1 MTKHIQLLHTTLS
14 SSEADQ
20 WLRSKD
26 DGAVVLFVGNI
37 RGHNRGSEVVQI
49 DFEAYDEMALK
60 ELHKIAD
67 MLIQEFSLSRVW
79 IEHRLGSVLPS
90 ETAIIAGVSA
100 AHREKA
106 FQALEQL
113 MHRLKQTVPIWK
125 KEIYTDGHH
134 WVNSTP

>member
-1 MTKHIQLLHTTLS
+1 MNKHIQLLHTTLS
-14 SSEADQ
+14 SSNADQ

-26 DGAVVLFVGNI
+26 DGAVVLFIGNI
-37 RGHNRGSEVVQI
+37 RGRNREKDVVQI

-67 MLIQEFSLSRVW
+67 DLIQEFSLSRVW
-79 IEHRLGSVLPS
+79 IEHRLGTVLPS
-90 ETAIIAGVSA
+90 ETAVVAGVSA
-100 AHREKA
+100 SHREKA

-125 KEIYTDGHH
+125 KEIYADGHH
-134 WVNSTP
+134 WVNATP

>member
-1 MTKHIQLLHTTLS
+1 MTKHIQLLHTILS

-60 ELHKIAD
+60 ELNKIAD
-67 MLIQEFSLSRVW
+67 VLIQEFSLSRVW
-79 IEHRLGSVLPS
+79 IEHRLGTVLPS

-100 AHREKA
+100 AHRDKA
-106 FQALEQL
+106 FQALEEL

-125 KEIYTDGHH
+125 KEKYTDGHH

>member
-1 MTKHIQLLHTTLS
+1 MSKHIQLLHTVLS
-14 SSEADQ
+14 SSNADQ

-37 RGHNRGSEVVQI
+37 RSHNRGNEVVQI
-49 DFEAYDEMALK
+49 DFESYDEMALK

-67 MLIQEFSLSRVW
+67 DLIEEYALSRVW

-90 ETAIIAGVSA
+90 ETAIIAGVSSP
-100 AHREKA
+100 HREKA

-125 KEIYTDGHH
+125 KEIYTNGHH

>member
-1 MTKHIQLLHTTLS
+1 MSKHIQLLHTTLS

-134 WVNSTP
+134 WVNATP

>member
-1 MTKHIQLLHTTLS
+1 MSKHIQLLHTTLS

-79 IEHRLGSVLPS
+79 IEHRLGSVMPS

-134 WVNSTP
+134 WVNATP

>member
-1 MTKHIQLLHTTLS
+1 MSKHIQLLHTTLS

-67 MLIQEFSLSRVW
+67 TLIQEFSLSRVW

-125 KEIYTDGHH
+125 KEIYRDGHH